1 MFQLPIIEKFFFDNG
16 KTDAGLL
23 ISFSATDLSE
33 ERRTTI
39 LGFHIF
45 TSKVYAS
52 LFFDMEKTCLDKLSE
67 SSKLPE
73 CFKKLGEEILLKDE
87 IFGVL
92 EENVYLLYLKK

>member
-1 MFQLPIIEKFFFDNG
+1 MFGLANNQNESDLRPVEHALNALETSNRRFCGLHPEILIFVFQLPIIQKFFFDNG
-16 KTDAGLL
+16 KTDARLL

-52 LFFDMEKTCLDKLSE
+52 LFF
-67 SSKLPE
+67 
-73 CFKKLGEEILLKDE
+73 
-87 IFGVL
+87 
-92 EENVYLLYLKK
+92 